1 VKVITLI
8 VASAAFACFIL
19 CPRMVGMVSVIANI
33 KEVNP
38 WLIVVLGTI
47 LAIPL
52 IILMYWVFQKF
63 GAGYAIGLAVITDII
78 AALVIGTYSWK
89 SSVSIIIIAAF
100 VWAGIAVSN
109 LVAKAMS

>member
-1 VKVITLI
+1 VKMTTLI
-8 VASAAFACFIL
+8 VASAAFAFFIL
-19 CPRMVGMVSVIANI
+19 CPRMVGMASVIAGI
-33 KEVNP
+33 KETNP
-38 WLIVVLGTI
+38 WLVVLLGAI
-47 LAIPL
+47 IAIPL
-52 IILMYWVFQKF
+52 MMLMYWVLQKF